1 MNKRAHIVR
10 DILLLSTLIME
21 GYGVW
26 GQRFEDGLNIE
37 LRATGDTDVEVW
49 EAKVNKFIDE
59 LKHLLSWRWNT

>member
-10 DILLLSTLIME
+10 DILLLSTLIVK

-26 GQRFEDGLNIE
+26 GQRFQDGLDIE

-49 EAKVNKFIDE
+49 EAKVNQFADE
-59 LKHLLSWRWNT
+59 LKYLFSRRWDT